1 MISFINRPF
10 DQNNFKVWLYTP
22 GGSFLGELIVD
33 NPVLTLQLE
42 GLMSTFEF
50 RLPEN
55 IDVHTVGQY
64 DLDSIVNPRINETL
78 DQFQVEV

>member
-1 MISFINRPF
+1 MISFINKQF
-10 DQNNFKVWLYTP
+10 DKNNFKVWLYTP

-42 GLMSTFEF
+42 GLVSTFNF
-50 RLPEN
+50 TIPEN
-55 IDVHTVGQY
+55 VEIVGDY
-64 DLDSIVNPRINETL
+64 GLDSIVNPRINETL